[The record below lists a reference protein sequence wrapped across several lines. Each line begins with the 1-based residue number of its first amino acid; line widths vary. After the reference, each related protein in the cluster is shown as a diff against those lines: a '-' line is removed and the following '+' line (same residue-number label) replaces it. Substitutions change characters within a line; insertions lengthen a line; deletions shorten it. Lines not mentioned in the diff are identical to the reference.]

1 MNHNYNWFEN
11 LLANDDNNYSKNQKE
26 IKKEEIKLF
35 IKKFNIKNI
44 SFPLE
49 IDKLNNEGQIIHE
62 KIQKILNKFYPC
74 DDNQINQIEKNLI
87 NTLLKIK
94 NSIQLSQER
103 CKMNK
108 VFSKMFLWMF
118 LGLMVTFGVA
128 YFLSQNDTMM
138 YNLFSGKKYLIVW
151 IAEIVVVLV
160 LSLRIHKLSLM
171 SARILFIL
179 YSLLTGL
186 TVSTIFIVYSIS
198 SIIYVFL
205 ITSILFLIFGLIGYF
220 TKIDLSRFGTI
231 LAMALLGGIICTII
245 NIFIKSE
252 TFDFAT
258 TLFMIVVFL
267 GYIAYDINKV
277 KNNFRNIE
285 DEDKL
290 AIYGALELYLDF
302 INLFLRLLRL
312 FGKSND

>member
-1 MNHNYNWFEN
+1 MN
-11 LLANDDNNYSKNQKE
+11 
-26 IKKEEIKLF
+26 
-35 IKKFNIKNI
+35 
-44 SFPLE
+44 
-49 IDKLNNEGQIIHE
+49 
-62 KIQKILNKFYPC
+62 
-74 DDNQINQIEKNLI
+74 
-87 NTLLKIK
+87 
-94 NSIQLSQER
+94 R
-103 CKMNK
+103 

-138 YNLFSGKKYLIVW
+138 YNLFSGKKYMIVW

-160 LSLRIHKLSLM
+160 LSLRIRKLSVM

-179 YSLLTGL
+179 YSLLTGV

-205 ITSILFLIFGLIGYF
+205 ITSVLFLIFGLIGYF
-220 TKIDLSRFGTI
+220 TKLDLSKLGSI
-231 LAMALLGGIICTII
+231 LMMALLGSLICVFI
-245 NIFIKSE
+245 NIFVRSE
-252 TFDFAT
+252 TFDLVT
-258 TLFMIVVFL
+258 TIIMVLIFL
-267 GYIAYDINKV
+267 GYIAYDINV
-277 KNNFRNIE
+277 IKNNYRDIQ

-290 AIYGALELYLDF
+290 VIYGALSLYLDF